1 MDDYQLNMKRV
12 YEKPDKEDGYRIL
25 VDRIWPR
32 GVSKDKAAI
41 NEWAKEITPTS
52 TIRKEFDHQPQN
64 RKEFDHQPQKFEW
77 FKQAYWTELTDN
89 PRLEPFLIHVFEQ
102 LELTPVTFVY
112 AAKDEEFNHVVV
124 LMEYIKTIKAT

>member
-1 MDDYQLNMKRV
+1 MKRV
-12 YEKPDKEDGYRIL
+12 YEKPEKEDGYRIL

-52 TIRKEFDHQPQN
+52 TT

-102 LELTPVTFVY
+102 LEQTPVTFVY

-124 LMEYIKTIKAT
+124 LMDYIKTIKAT

>member
-12 YEKPDKEDGYRIL
+12 YEKPEKEDGYRIL

-52 TIRKEFDHQPQN
+52 TIRKEFDHQPQ
-64 RKEFDHQPQKFEW
+64 KFEW

-89 PRLEPFLIHVFEQ
+89 PRLESFLIHVFEQ
-102 LELTPVTFVY
+102 LEQTPVTFVY
-112 AAKDEEFNHVVV
+112 AAKDEEFNHVIV

>member
-12 YEKPDKEDGYRIL
+12 YEKPEKEDGYRIL

-52 TIRKEFDHQPQN
+52 TIRKEFDHQP
-64 RKEFDHQPQKFEW
+64 KKFEW
-77 FKQAYWTELTDN
+77 FKQAYWTELSDN
-89 PRLEPFLIHVFEQ
+89 PRIEPFLNHVFEQ
-102 LELTPVTFVY
+102 LEQTPVTFVY
-112 AAKDEEFNHVVV
+112 AAKDEKFNHVVV

>member
-12 YEKPDKEDGYRIL
+12 YEKPEKEDGYRIL

-41 NEWAKEITPTS
+41 NEWAKEITPSS
-52 TIRKEFDHQPQN
+52 TI

-89 PRLEPFLIHVFEQ
+89 PRLESFLIHVFEQ
-102 LELTPVTFVY
+102 LEQTPVTFVY

-124 LMEYIKTIKAT
+124 LMDYIKTIKAT

>member
-12 YEKPDKEDGYRIL
+12 YEKPEKEDGYRIL

-52 TIRKEFDHQPQN
+52 TIRKEFDHQPQ
-64 RKEFDHQPQKFEW
+64 KFEW

-89 PRLEPFLIHVFEQ
+89 PRLESFLIHVFEQ
-102 LELTPVTFVY
+102 LEQTPVTFVY

-124 LMEYIKTIKAT
+124 LMDYIKTIKAT

>member
-12 YEKPDKEDGYRIL
+12 YEKPEKEDGYRIL

-52 TIRKEFDHQPQN
+52 TIRKEFDHQPQ
-64 RKEFDHQPQKFEW
+64 KFEW

-89 PRLEPFLIHVFEQ
+89 PRLESFLIHVFEQ
-102 LELTPVTFVY
+102 LEMTPVTFVY

-124 LMEYIKTIKAT
+124 LMDYIKTIKAT

>member
-12 YEKPDKEDGYRIL
+12 YEKPEKEDGYRIL

-52 TIRKEFDHQPQN
+52 TIRKEFDHQPQ
-64 RKEFDHQPQKFEW
+64 KFEW

-102 LELTPVTFVY
+102 LEQTPVTFVY

-124 LMEYIKTIKAT
+124 LMDYINTIKAT

>member
-12 YEKPDKEDGYRIL
+12 YEKPEKEDGYRIL

-52 TIRKEFDHQPQN
+52 TIRKEFDHQPQ
-64 RKEFDHQPQKFEW
+64 KFEW

-89 PRLEPFLIHVFEQ
+89 PRLESFLIHVFEQ
-102 LELTPVTFVY
+102 LEQTPVTFVY

-124 LMEYIKTIKAT
+124 LMDHIKTIKAT

>member
-1 MDDYQLNMKRV
+1 MDNYQLNMKRV
-12 YEKPDKEDGYRIL
+12 YEKPEKEDGYRIL
-25 VDRIWPR
+25 IDRIWPR

-52 TIRKEFDHQPQN
+52 TI

-102 LELTPVTFVY
+102 LEQTPVTFVY

-124 LMEYIKTIKAT
+124 LMDYIKTIKAT

>member
-12 YEKPDKEDGYRIL
+12 YEKPEKEDGYRIL
-25 VDRIWPR
+25 IDRIWPR

-52 TIRKEFDHQPQN
+52 TI

-102 LELTPVTFVY
+102 LEQTPVTFVY

-124 LMEYIKTIKAT
+124 LMDYIKTIKAT

>member
-12 YEKPDKEDGYRIL
+12 YEKPEKEDGYRIL

-52 TIRKEFDHQPQN
+52 TIRKEFDHQPQ
-64 RKEFDHQPQKFEW
+64 KFEW

-102 LELTPVTFVY
+102 SEQTPVTFVY

-124 LMEYIKTIKAT
+124 LMDYIKTIKAT

>member
-1 MDDYQLNMKRV
+1 MKRV
-12 YEKPDKEDGYRIL
+12 YEKPEKEDGYRIL

-52 TIRKEFDHQPQN
+52 TIRKEFDHQPQ
-64 RKEFDHQPQKFEW
+64 KFEW

-102 LELTPVTFVY
+102 LEQTPVTFVY

-124 LMEYIKTIKAT
+124 LMDYIKTIKAT

>member
-12 YEKPDKEDGYRIL
+12 YEKPEKEDGYRIL

-52 TIRKEFDHQPQN
+52 TIRKEFDHQPQ
-64 RKEFDHQPQKFEW
+64 KFEW

-102 LELTPVTFVY
+102 LEQTPVTFVY

-124 LMEYIKTIKAT
+124 LMDYIKTIKAT